1 MRDLKPEGLSE
12 DRRFLVARDVTT
24 GEQFRIPADHRLSSL
39 IGTPSR
45 PGRPTSGQMEIR
57 MPSSLSPRD
66 IQTRIRRGESPQS
79 VADSAGVPVE
89 QIEGFAGPVLAEREF
104 MCEQARKTAIRR
116 KHVGGAGVQL
126 GQLVTENISST
137 GGVPESAAWDSWR
150 REDGRWT
157 VVVTPHGS
165 TFPATFLFDVKSRYV
180 VPADEFAHDLVGD
193 IALPDSTDM
202 AIADAVR
209 APDRSSVVAEPE
221 AVEVLDAVETPEPT
235 EALIDELL
243 GDELLGRELA
253 RPSVEIPEPI
263 APIEEEMLTGV
274 SSLKEA
280 RDRRALEQ
288 LALTE
293 AEDVPAAPVAE
304 HEDDFEDSLEENV
317 AVPDTMGPRKK
328 RHERRR
334 VPSWDEIMFGD
345 KNE

>member
-24 GEQFRIPADHRLSSL
+24 GEQFRIPADHRLTSL
-39 IGTPSR
+39 IGTPPRS
-45 PGRPTSGQMEIR
+45 GSTSGQMEIR

-79 VADSAGVPVE
+79 VADSAGVPVT
-89 QIEGFAGPVLAEREF
+89 QIDGFAGPVLAEREF

-126 GQLVTENISST
+126 GQLVTENIASS
-137 GGVPESAAWDSWR
+137 GGVPEAATWDSWR

-157 VVVTPHGS
+157 VVVTPLGE
-165 TFPATFLFDVKSRYV
+165 TRPATFLFDVKSRYV
-180 VPADEFAHDLVGD
+180 VPADELAHDLVGD

-209 APDRSSVVAEPE
+209 APDRPAESAPVEDVVDDVVEEAPAEDVV
-221 AVEVLDAVETPEPT
+221 VEPV
-235 EALIDELL
+235 
-243 GDELLGRELA
+243 
-253 RPSVEIPEPI
+253 VEIPEPI
-263 APIEEEMLTGV
+263 APLEEQVLTGV

-288 LALTE
+288 LALTD
-293 AEDVPAAPVAE
+293 AEPPAAPPAAAE
-304 HEDDFEDSLEENV
+304 AQDRFEDSLEDDV
-317 AVPDTMGPRKK
+317 AVPDTLGPRKK

-345 KNE
+345 KND

>member
-1 MRDLKPEGLSE
+1 MRDLDLKGLSE
-12 DRRFLVARDVTT
+12 DGRFLVARDTTT
-24 GEQFRIPADHRLSSL
+24 GETYRILADHRLSSL
-39 IGTPSR
+39 IGKPSHS
-45 PGRPTSGQMEIR
+45 GSTSGQLEIR
-57 MPSSLSPRD
+57 MQSSLSPRD

-89 QIEGFAGPVLAEREF
+89 QISGFAGPVLAEREF

-126 GQLVTENISST
+126 GFLVSDNIAAA
-137 GGVPESAAWDSWR
+137 GGVPEEAAWDSWR

-157 VVVTPHGS
+157 VLVTPHGQAH
-165 TFPATFLFDVKSRYV
+165 PATFLFDVKSRYV
-180 VPADEFAHDLVGD
+180 LPADEFAHELVGD

-209 APDRSSVVAEPE
+209 AAESPRVSP
-221 AVEVLDAVETPEPT
+221 VEP
-235 EALIDELL
+235 AL
-243 GDELLGRELA
+243 
-253 RPSVEIPEPI
+253 PVEIPEPI
-263 APIEEEMLTGV
+263 VAIEEETLSGV

-288 LALTE
+288 LALSDAAEEQDSPPAPE
-293 AEDVPAAPVAE
+293 AEQ
-304 HEDDFEDSLEENV
+304 DDFEDSLEDNV

-345 KNE
+345 KSD

>member
-1 MRDLKPEGLSE
+1 MRDLSPEGLSE

-24 GEQFRIPADHRLSSL
+24 GEKFRIPADHRLSSL

-45 PGRPTSGQMEIR
+45 PGSTSGQMEIR
-57 MPSSLSPRD
+57 MPSSLSPRE

-79 VADSAGVPVE
+79 VADSAGVPVT

-104 MCEQARKTAIRR
+104 ICEQARKTAIRR
-116 KHVGGAGVQL
+116 KHVGGSGIQL
-126 GQLVTENISST
+126 GLLVSENISAT
-137 GGVPESAAWDSWR
+137 GGVPEEAAWDSWR

-157 VVVTPHGS
+157 VLVTPHGQAD
-165 TFPATFLFDVKSRYV
+165 PATFLFDVKSRYV
-180 VPADEFAHDLVGD
+180 LPADELAHELVGD
-193 IALPDSTDM
+193 VALPDSTDM

-209 APDRSSVVAEPE
+209 APGHRAEEPLPAEP
-221 AVEVLDAVETPEPT
+221 AEPI
-235 EALIDELL
+235 A
-243 GDELLGRELA
+243 
-253 RPSVEIPEPI
+253 PPVVEIPEPI
-263 APIEEEMLTGV
+263 RANEEETVTGV

-288 LALTE
+288 LALGDLE
-293 AEDVPAAPVAE
+293 QAEAAPVAPAE
-304 HEDDFEDSLEENV
+304 EDDFEDALHDNV

-345 KNE
+345 KND